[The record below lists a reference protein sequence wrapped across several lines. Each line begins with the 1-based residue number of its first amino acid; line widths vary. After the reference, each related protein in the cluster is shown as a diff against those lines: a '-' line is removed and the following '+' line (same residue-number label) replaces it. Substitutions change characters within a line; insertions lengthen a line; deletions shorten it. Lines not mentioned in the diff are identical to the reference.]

1 MSSFCLLFWN
11 TQGDLAPD
19 VLARLVK
26 SKNVDFICLA
36 ESKLNSDE
44 MIKVLKFNNTA
55 KFLSPDTITPKI
67 QIFHRD
73 NLKTFVRYGD
83 LSSRLSMVSVI
94 FDQIE
99 FLIASVHLV
108 GKNNFER
115 SDQLA
120 QAIDVAGTI
129 RERELDY
136 KNDRTILCGDF
147 NMNPFEDGVVAAN
160 GFHAISDRNTVSKRK
175 GTRTVQEK
183 EYPFFY
189 NPMWNLF
196 GDETSGPPGTFYYR
210 KTAQISH
217 DWHMFDQVML
227 RKNCLPFYSH
237 VEIITEFDGIQLKN
251 NLGRPDKE
259 NYSDHFPILLHL
271 ESIK

>member
-11 TQGDLAPD
+11 TQGDFAPET
-19 VLARLVK
+19 LARLVK

-36 ESKLNSDE
+36 ESKLNPDD
-44 MIKVLKFNNTA
+44 MTKVLKSNDSA
-55 KFLSPDTITPKI
+55 DFLSPNTLTPKI
-67 QIFHRD
+67 QIYHRD
-73 NLKTFVRYGD
+73 DLETSVRYGD
-83 LSSRLSMVSVI
+83 ISGRLSMTNVT
-94 FDQIE
+94 FDQVE

-108 GKNNFER
+108 DKHNFGE

-120 QAIDVAGTI
+120 QSIEIAGTI
-129 RERELDY
+129 RDREIEYQNDY
-136 KNDRTILCGDF
+136 TILCGDF
-147 NMNPFEDGVVAAN
+147 NMNPFDDGVVAAN
-160 GFHAISDRNTVSKRK
+160 GFHAISDRNIVVNRK
-175 GTRTVQEK
+175 GTRTIQKK

-189 NPMWNLF
+189 NPMWNFF

-227 RKNCLPFYSH
+227 RKNCLPYYSH
-237 VEIITEFDGIQLKN
+237 VEIVTEFDGIHLKN
-251 NLGRPDKE
+251 SLGRPDKK